1 MADPDA
7 ESPPTARKPRPIAV
21 YLFVLALVALVP
33 AFAFS
38 AILLQR
44 NNEAQEQ
51 VVRSL
56 TIATT
61 RAVVQSIDRE
71 ISGMIST
78 LRALASSPA
87 LNSADLKTIYDRATV
102 VLAGSGSNLVLID
115 DAFNVL
121 VNTRLPFGSELQPV
135 QNTANVDLALKT
147 GEAVI
152 GDVVF
157 SQSAQTFIVP
167 VLVPHR
173 ADDGRTQVVV
183 LTQNASN
190 LQSVLLSQ
198 QLPEGWQVA
207 LVDRQN
213 SVIVASDRESAEVG
227 QPFFIPPTMA
237 PNGTREWTY
246 ASGAGDQQ
254 LATISWTSPL
264 TGWSVVA
271 WAPRSL
277 IDRPLA
283 DAVWSLIYG
292 GILLAALVAATI
304 YWVTNQIAGSVQGL
318 AADAKK
324 LGSGEAIPVRDY
336 PISEIATV
344 SGAIGE
350 ASRQRL
356 AAEAE
361 VRFLLRELAH
371 RSKNQMTVIAAMAKQ
386 TAKNADSVPEFV
398 QSFEKRIFGLARS
411 TDLLLANG
419 AMGVDLQELLTRQ
432 IDPFCPV
439 DGGRIMLVGP
449 QLRLNTQAAQI
460 LGMAAHEMATNA
472 VKYGA
477 FARDDGT
484 LTVTWSRHGDRL
496 RFSWRELVSF
506 LKKGVERRG
515 FGTVVLENMVGQAL
529 GAVVERQIHPDG
541 IEWRFDIPLE
551 VLDPRI
557 APNGTEEPAPKEAAQ

>member
-1 MADPDA
+1 MTDTPGEAPA
-7 ESPPTARKPRPIAV
+7 PARKPRPIAV

-51 VVRSL
+51 VVQSL

-61 RAVVQSIDRE
+61 RAIVQSIDRE

-87 LNSADLKTIYDRATV
+87 LNDNDLEAIYRRAEA
-102 VLAGSGSNLVLID
+102 VLAGSGNNLALINDDFEVL
-115 DAFNVL
+115 L
-121 VNTRLPFGSELQPV
+121 NTRVPFGEPLRPV
-135 QNTANVDLALKT
+135 QNTQNLTLALST
-147 GEAVI
+147 GEVVI

-157 SQSAQTFIVP
+157 SPTAETYIVP

-173 ADDGRTQVVV
+173 TDEGQAQVIV
-183 LTQNASN
+183 LTQEATL

-198 QLPEGWQVA
+198 QMPDGWEVA
-207 LVDRQN
+207 LVDKAN
-213 SVIVASDRESAEVG
+213 NVIVSSDAENAAVG
-227 QPFFIPPTMA
+227 QAFFIPPQLT
-237 PNGTREWTY
+237 PNGTREWNY
-246 ASGAGDQQ
+246 ADGAGDQQ
-254 LATISWTSPL
+254 FATISWTSPL
-264 TGWSVVA
+264 TGWSIVA
-271 WAPRSL
+271 WAPRTL
-277 IDRPLA
+277 IDRPLS

-292 GILLAALVAATI
+292 GVLLAALVAATI

-318 AADAKK
+318 AADARR
-324 LGSGEAIPVRDY
+324 LGSGEPIPVRDY

-356 AAEAE
+356 AAESE

-386 TAKNADSVPEFV
+386 TAKGAESVPDFV

-419 AMGVDLQELLTRQ
+419 ALGVDLQELLTRQ

-439 DGGRIMLVGP
+439 DGGRVTLLGP

-477 FARDDGT
+477 FAREDGS
-484 LTVTWSRHGDRL
+484 LAVTWTRHGDRL
-496 RFSWRELVSF
+496 RFAWRERVTVMNR
-506 LKKGVERRG
+506 GVERRG

-529 GAVVERQIHPDG
+529 GATVERAIHADG

-557 APNGTEEPAPKEAAQ
+557 APNGTEEPAPKQAAQ

>member
-1 MADPDA
+1 MAENEGVVAP
-7 ESPPTARKPRPIAV
+7 RRRPRPIAV

-44 NNEAQEQ
+44 NNEAQVQ
-51 VVRSL
+51 VVQAL

-71 ISGMIST
+71 VSGMIST

-87 LNSADLKTIYDRATV
+87 MSSADLEAIYRRAEA
-102 VLAGSGSNLVLID
+102 VLEGTGNNLVLID
-115 DAFNVL
+115 DRFKVL
-121 VNTRLPFGSELQPV
+121 LNTRVPFGQPLQPV
-135 QNTANVDLALKT
+135 RDTSNLTLALES
-147 GEAVI
+147 GEVVI

-157 SQSAQTFIVP
+157 SPTANAWIVP

-173 ADDGRTQVVV
+173 ADDGSAQVIV

-198 QLPEGWQVA
+198 QMPEGWEVA

-213 SVIVASDRESAEVG
+213 QVIVSSDSAVATVG
-227 QPFFIPPTMA
+227 TAFFIPPDVS
-237 PNGTREWTY
+237 PNGVREWNY
-246 ASGAGDQQ
+246 AEGNGDEY
-254 LATISWTSPL
+254 ATIAWTSPL
-264 TGWSVVA
+264 TGWTAIA

-283 DAVWSLIYG
+283 DAVRSLIYG
-292 GILLAALVAATI
+292 GVLLAALVAATI
-304 YWVTNQIAGSVQGL
+304 YWVTNQIAGSVTGL
-318 AADAKK
+318 AADAKR
-324 LGSGEAIPVRDY
+324 LGSGEPVPIRDY
-336 PISEIATV
+336 PISEIAIV

-386 TAKNADSVPEFV
+386 TAKGADSVPEFV

-411 TDLLLANG
+411 TDLLLATG

-439 DGGRIMLVGP
+439 GGGRITLLGP
-449 QLRLNTQAAQI
+449 QVRLNTQAAQI

-477 FARDDGT
+477 FAREDGS
-484 LTVTWSRHGDRL
+484 LSVTWSRHGDRL
-496 RFSWRELVSF
+496 RFSWRERVSV
-506 LKKGVERRG
+506 LNRGVERRG

-529 GAVVERQIHPDG
+529 GAQVERQIHPDG

-551 VLDPRI
+551 ALDPRLS
-557 APNGTEEPAPKEAAQ
+557 PNGEEPAPAEAAQ